1 MKPFV
6 FRLESIL
13 QLRAREEARAQEIF
27 EQAMQAVS
35 RAEIDLSAAREELSG
50 IEQAISDQ
58 RGGRA
63 TGNDCVVF
71 LNAARVRRELCEK
84 LALRLDAVRSEM
96 EKQRALFQA
105 ARRRHEAMIKL
116 RERHRLAH
124 AAIEQRR
131 EENAISDLIMS
142 RHAMNAQLALSHEHE
157 RQPSRRSP
165 VTLP

>member
-13 QLRAREEARAQEIF
+13 QLRAREEARAQEVF
-27 EQAMQAVS
+27 EQAMQLVS
-35 RAEIDLSAAREELSG
+35 RAELDLNTAREELARMEKE
-50 IEQAISDQ
+50 ICEQ

-63 TGNDCVVF
+63 TGNDYVVF
-71 LNAARVRRELCEK
+71 LNAARIRRELCDK
-84 LALRLDAVRSEM
+84 LALRLEAVRKEM

-105 ARRRHEAMIKL
+105 ARSRHEAMLKL
-116 RERHRLAH
+116 RERHRIAH

-142 RHAMNAQLALSHEHE
+142 RHAMNTKAAFSDEF
-157 RQPSRRSP
+157 
-165 VTLP
+165 